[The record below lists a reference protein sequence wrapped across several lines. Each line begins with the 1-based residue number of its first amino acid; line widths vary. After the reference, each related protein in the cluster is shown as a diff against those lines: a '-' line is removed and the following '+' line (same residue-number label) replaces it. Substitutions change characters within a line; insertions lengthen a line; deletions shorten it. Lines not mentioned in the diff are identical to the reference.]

1 MSEVSIFSVDSLL
14 KYMGNDDKARAMVG
28 KIVADACAPGMEPL
42 LLAGTAIREG
52 RLAEAGK
59 ILHTL
64 RGAIGTLGAKRLVSA
79 SLALEQ
85 ALLGQHPDQL
95 PTLFANVEAEYR
107 LVLHAAENWLRQN
120 APGLSG

>member
-1 MSEVSIFSVDSLL
+1 MSEVSIFSVDTLL

-28 KIVADACAPGMEPL
+28 KIVADACAPGMQPL

-52 RLAEAGK
+52 RLTDAGK
-59 ILHTL
+59 MLHTL

-79 SLALEQ
+79 SLELEQ
-85 ALLGQHPDQL
+85 ALLGQHTEQI
-95 PTLFANVEAEYR
+95 PTLFASVDAEYR

-120 APGLSG
+120 APEQMR

>member
-1 MSEVSIFSVDSLL
+1 MSEVSIFSVDTLL
-14 KYMGNDDKARAMVG
+14 KYMGDDDKARAMVG
-28 KIVADACAPGMEPL
+28 KIVADACAPAMQPL

-52 RLAEAGK
+52 RLTDAGK

-85 ALLGQHPDQL
+85 ALLGQQQDQI
-95 PTLFANVEAEYR
+95 PTLFAQLEAEYR
-107 LVLHAAENWLRQN
+107 LVLQAAHNWLRQN
-120 APGLSG
+120 APDLAG